1 MSILLAACLAVA
13 APLIGVGLYNLQDQL
28 ECRDQQRHAQD

>member
-13 APLIGVGLYNLQDQL
+13 VPLVGLGIYTLQDQL
-28 ECRDQQRHAQD
+28 EGWDQQRHSRD